1 VNRESSQPW
10 LLCIYLWD
18 KFEVEGQATATLDR
32 NSNGKSNRE
41 CVCQIIGGL
50 ASGVRHHWQNEAY
63 MPSQSWALLRWCL
76 CLCLRLLLCLRQR
89 YSSRQGCRQH

>member
-1 VNRESSQPW
+1 
-10 LLCIYLWD
+10 
-18 KFEVEGQATATLDR
+18 
-32 NSNGKSNRE
+32 
-41 CVCQIIGGL
+41 
-50 ASGVRHHWQNEAY
+50 VRHHWQNEAY